1 MILNEW
7 SHAACMAITLP
18 IAINYHCNRIDK
30 NKQSIIIYA
39 KNNHQLQPITINYLL
54 LIAITNWLQQQFL
67 KPMVAGAPCLVVI
80 TLPRIATAIAATF
93 PEINAGFSHGNS
105 IAE

>member
-7 SHAACMAITLP
+7 SHAACIVKKLT
-18 IAINYHCNRIDK
+18 RIRS
-30 NKQSIIIYA
+30 QSSSIA

-67 KPMVAGAPCLVVI
+67 KPMVAGASCLVVI

>member
-1 MILNEW
+1 MQQQAIPRINGDMLLVT
-7 SHAACMAITLP
+7 MAITLT
-18 IAINYHCNRIDK
+18 IAINHHLLL
-30 NKQSIIIYA
+30 
-39 KNNHQLQPITINYLL
+39 KNNHQAIAANNNQLPIVNS
-54 LIAITNWLQQQFL
+54 NHQLQQQFL

>member
-7 SHAACMAITLP
+7 SHAACMVKTLT
-18 IAINYHCNRIDK
+18 RIRS
-30 NKQSIIIYA
+30 QSSSIA

-67 KPMVAGAPCLVVI
+67 KPMVAGTPCLVVI